1 VIPPFSYYIF
11 DVDGTLLDSAADIC
25 GAVQTVLQATS
36 RPDVPFEFLKGYIG
50 KHLQVLFE
58 DLFPGVEQA
67 QIDEWIREYRAV
79 YPARGHRLTRLYP
92 GVAETL
98 ARLGGRK
105 STATTKG
112 TPMTNA
118 ILTQFGLAPY
128 FHHIQGTDGFPS
140 KPKPDVLLRSMEALG
155 ARPEEV
161 LFVGDSGPDMEAG
174 RAAGVKLC
182 AVLYGYGTETDML
195 RYKPE
200 YVIRAF
206 AELAP
211 NGR

>member
-1 VIPPFSYYIF
+1 MIPAFPYYVF

-25 GAVQTVLQATS
+25 GAVQTVLESTT
-36 RPDVPFEFLKGYIG
+36 RPDVPFEFLKTYIG

-67 QIDEWIREYRAV
+67 QVDEWIRQYRAV
-79 YPARGHRLTRLYP
+79 YPERGHQLTRLYP

-112 TPMTNA
+112 TPMTQA
-118 ILTQFGLAPY
+118 ILTQFGLASY
-128 FHHIQGTDGFPS
+128 FDHIQGTDGFPS
-140 KPKPDVLLRSMEALG
+140 KPRPDVLLRSMEALG
-155 ARPEEV
+155 AKPDEV

-182 AVLYGYGTETDML
+182 AVLYGYGAEADML
-195 RYKPE
+195 KYEPE

-206 AELAP
+206 GELSP